1 MPYFVYRISPGPTDL
16 IKNLE
21 QLAEFERYRDAKNF
35 AKEKRVEDNITP
47 ESKVQIKMIMAE
59 NALAAEEK
67 LLEKRE
73 KPILQEWEK

>member
-1 MPYFVYRISPGPTDL
+1 MPYFVYRIAPGPTDL
-16 IKNLE
+16 IKNLDH
-21 QLAEFERYRDAKNF
+21 LAEFESYREAKNF
-35 AKEKRVEDNITP
+35 AKEKRVEEDITP

-59 NALAAEEK
+59 NALEAEEK

>member
-21 QLAEFERYRDAKNF
+21 QLAEFDSYREAKNF
-35 AKEKRVEDNITP
+35 AKEKRVEEDITP

-59 NALAAEEK
+59 NALEAEEK